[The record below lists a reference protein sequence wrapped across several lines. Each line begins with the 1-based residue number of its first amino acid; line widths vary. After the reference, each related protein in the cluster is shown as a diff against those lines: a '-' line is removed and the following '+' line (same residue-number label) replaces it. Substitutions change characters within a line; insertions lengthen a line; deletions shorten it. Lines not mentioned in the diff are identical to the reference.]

1 MANPRHAELLKT
13 GAISFNAWRHENPA
27 DTPDLDGADLRGLD
41 LGGVNLASARV
52 SDADLTNANL
62 TRALLV
68 SADLSR
74 ATLDHADLSDADLD
88 GANARFATFCG
99 ASMVHANLCSTNLEC
114 ANMRGANLHAAELGN
129 TVLVDVDLSN
139 ARQLETCQ
147 FRAPVGIDFRTIIRS
162 GHLPVPFLRGCG
174 LPEKVIE
181 NLPALLTDNIDQ
193 YSLVIKSAE
202 EDRAFAER
210 LHSDL
215 QARGIRCWHTTATS
229 LKSQPAQPGF
239 TLESYF
245 RANETRLIVVLSRH
259 TISYG
264 APWIERDVQL
274 WIQNERS
281 RNRKLLFVT
290 RVDDNVPPSLDAKVQ
305 SELRAR
311 AIDFRR
317 WKDRGA
323 YVHALNRLVAL
334 LSS

>member
-1 MANPRHAELLKT
+1 MANLRHVELLNT
-13 GAISFNAWRHENPA
+13 GAIMFNAWRYENPA
-27 DTPDLDGADLRGLD
+27 ETPELDGADLRGVD
-41 LGGVNLASARV
+41 LGGVNLRSAKL
-52 SDADLTNANL
+52 SDADLSNANL
-62 TRALLV
+62 TKAHLV

-88 GANARFATFCG
+88 SVSARLATFRV
-99 ASMVHANLCSTNLEC
+99 ASMVHTNLCSANL
-114 ANMRGANLHAAELGN
+114 ASASLRGANLHAAELGN
-129 TVLVDVDLSN
+129 TILVDADLSN

-147 FRAPVGIDFRTIIRS
+147 FRAPVGIDFRTIVRS

-181 NLPALLTDNIDQ
+181 NLPALLTENIDQ
-193 YSLVIKSAE
+193 YSVVIKGAD
-202 EDRAFAER
+202 EDRAFVER

-215 QARGIRCWHTTATS
+215 QARGMRCWQATS
-229 LKSQPAQPGF
+229 SRSEPARLGF

-245 RANETRLIVVLSRH
+245 RANETKLIVVLSRH
-259 TISYG
+259 AVSYST
-264 APWIERDVQL
+264 PWIEHDVQL
-274 WIQNERS
+274 WMQNERS
-281 RNRKLLFVT
+281 RNRKLLFVA